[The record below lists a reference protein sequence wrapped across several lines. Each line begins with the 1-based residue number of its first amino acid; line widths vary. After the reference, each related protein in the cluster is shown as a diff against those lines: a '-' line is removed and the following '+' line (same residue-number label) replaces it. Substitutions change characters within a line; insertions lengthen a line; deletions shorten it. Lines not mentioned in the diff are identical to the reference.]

1 VSRGKVLIVDLNN
14 YARYPTLAIG
24 YLVAPLRAAGFEV
37 ELLSPLAHG
46 VAGVMREH
54 REGWVD
60 QLKRRFYM
68 VPPAPFRRHQDRLH
82 DAYAAWQ
89 ERLTPSMRALL
100 EASIVDSRADVILL
114 SAYLTHRQRVEY
126 IAEVAAR
133 LGVPVLLGGPAFN
146 MPGVAPEWSGIP
158 GVTAVF
164 AGEAENAIVAL
175 VDRLRQRVPAD
186 AFDGVFTS
194 STVDHSPG
202 GKQPLDPITPLDE
215 LMIPDFS
222 DFPWDRYPHRIIPV
236 MASRGCGWGRC
247 TFCSDVRT
255 ASGRGFRSRSVERVL
270 EELATQAGR
279 YGTKDFIFLD
289 IKLNSDLALWRGLID
304 GIQQRVAGARWIG
317 TVHVDGN
324 RDNGLD
330 RGTLERARVSGM
342 TRISFGLES
351 GSQEVLRRMAKNCT
365 VERNESFARDATATG
380 ISVRATRDCPDS
392 CVSGPY
398 FPKEGCYGDQEGD
411 CGRAAEGR

>member
-1 VSRGKVLIVDLNN
+1 MG
-14 YARYPTLAIG
+14 
-24 YLVAPLRAAGFEV
+24 
-37 ELLSPLAHG
+37 
-46 VAGVMREH
+46 
-54 REGWVD
+54 
-60 QLKRRFYM
+60 
-68 VPPAPFRRHQDRLH
+68 
-82 DAYAAWQ
+82 
-89 ERLTPSMRALL
+89 
-100 EASIVDSRADVILL
+100 DVILL

-126 IAEVAAR
+126 IAQVAAR

-175 VDRLRQRVPAD
+175 VDRLRQRVPVD

-202 GKQPLDPITPLDE
+202 GKQPLDPDHAPGRADAVRE
-215 LMIPDFS
+215 LS

-270 EELATQAGR
+270 RGTRNASRALRDEGLHLSRHQTRLRPGFVARPHRRHPAARRGR
-279 YGTKDFIFLD
+279 
-289 IKLNSDLALWRGLID
+289 A
-304 GIQQRVAGARWIG
+304 
-317 TVHVDGN
+317 
-324 RDNGLD
+324 LD
-330 RGTLERARVSGM
+330 RYRSCRRQPGQWTGSRHARTGAVSTGM
-342 TRISFGLES
+342 TQNSFGLES

-365 VERNESFARDATATG
+365 VERNESFARNATATG
-380 ISVRATRDCPDS
+380 MSVRATMVLGYPGETSTDLDLSTRFLERNHDYLDRINLCRFKPVPGTRFERMYRRHPERYPDIRVLHWDHSTARAAYVTEFITIDATVWLRAGCCRPSMPSTASGSPTTRHSSTDS
-392 CVSGPY
+392 CD
-398 FPKEGCYGDQEGD
+398 E
-411 CGRAAEGR
+411 